1 MRFIHLY
8 LIGYFVLVIGAG
20 LALWQ
25 AGVLHRIS
33 AIWIL
38 IGSLIVIGLGILW
51 TFLETPLF
59 RPLYGTM
66 AVLVLAMTLAGMTRD
81 GCEGLPREPR
91 HHGRPPPDGQLR

>member
-33 AIWIL
+33 PIWVL
-38 IGSLIVIGLGILW
+38 IGSLIVIGLGILLAV
-51 TFLETPLF
+51 TSV
-59 RPLYGTM
+59 RPT
-66 AVLVLAMTLAGMTRD
+66 TITR
-81 GCEGLPREPR
+81 E
-91 HHGRPPPDGQLR
+91 